1 MERHR
6 HSRGI
11 HVQTSLCWLP
21 PKRGHPEH
29 GLPQKGN
36 TATDVCSFYPR
47 ELTKDSASKAF
58 ITDRLCRHPPLSMYQ
73 NSRPPERKQDNSLTT
88 LCCSLGTVNHLI
100 NLGMVGKLLKFKW
113 SDINQRPTLQ
123 VGLCKDRS
131 LRSATLILFFT
142 KGHLQLFW
150 LTKKKTKRKLL
161 FKFGE

>member
-11 HVQTSLCWLP
+11 HVQTSLCWPP

-29 GLPQKGN
+29 GLPQKEN

-47 ELTKDSASKAF
+47 ELIRDWACKAF
-58 ITDRLCRHPPLSMYQ
+58 IRDKLCRHPLLSMYQ
-73 NSRPPERKQDNSLTT
+73 NSRPPERKQDYSITT
-88 LCCSLGTVNHLI
+88 LCFSLSTVNHLI
-100 NLGMVGKLLKFKW
+100 NLGMVVKLLKFKW

-131 LRSATLILFFT
+131 LRSASLILFF
-142 KGHLQLFW
+142 KKENLQLFW
-150 LTKKKTKRKLL
+150 FTKKKEKRKPL
-161 FKFGE
+161 FKSGE